1 MLFALL
7 VFTHPAVTRGQ
18 DAVSRRQDAVS
29 GRQEAGSGRLDTEW
43 SILAAKLSGITASWT
58 TPPPGIV
65 NPKLTT
71 GMLLGNG
78 DIGVVA
84 GDRPDRQKFYFGKSD
99 FWGASVKNPDAD
111 AAPVWQESILSLGGL
126 TISSPAASPDPASFY
141 RMEQDILHAEV
152 RTTMQLGEAIVQM
165 TSWTADATPGSANNY
180 FITELTTDKEVTL
193 QAELWVPATYKT
205 GGKLLDCS
213 GIYPFS
219 SGIDKDKLWTT
230 RENYNNPASDH
241 NGGYKAKTAMVLS
254 LSGASFQHT
263 STGPGKVAA
272 GFVIRP
278 GRKVTLVVCFSSD
291 KWIGLAKD
299 TRAAALKDSALRQAR
314 KVLSDPGKLTLLK
327 DRHRNWWKK
336 YWLQS
341 YVDLHDSVFE
351 KFYYGSL
358 YMLGSAIRQ
367 GGMPPSLYGNW
378 ITTDLAT
385 WGGRYFLN
393 YNEQASL
400 YGVYSA
406 NRPWLALPYSEL
418 ILHEMPWQRNRT
430 HAAGFDGICH
440 QRSLTPDHLVAA
452 RPDPLPVSP
461 VKDIKKLPADQKS
474 NSLFAAIPLIW
485 YYEYTRDEQYLKNK
499 LYPYLKELDLF
510 YRSYLTMDT
519 KPYRMVHSSAHE
531 GSDDINPNLDIG
543 FIRKLY
549 KNLIGEARSL
559 QTDAALIPVWQDLLD
574 NLSDYP
580 TVVRNGRTVYVEA
593 AEMKGSTDP
602 ERLFHPGDQ
611 PVNLE
616 GGVFPGENIYLGG
629 DTASLRI
636 ALASLD
642 ELGGWCINKGGSEH
656 NGFPKHWPVAARI
669 GWPAADLFNR
679 FRTAILFHWRDGNL
693 TAFQG
698 GGGIE
703 TVGAIEGIN
712 SMLMQS
718 EGGVIRLFPV
728 WPLDRDASFTR
739 LRAKGAFLVSAVWK
753 KGKTSGV
760 EIQSE
765 AGMPLTI
772 QKPWTSGG
780 VGVYVLTGAIR
791 HRVPYKEGPDTI
803 TFKTR
808 KGEKYFLDN
817 SSLENVK

>member
-1 MLFALL
+1 MRINQIARSMIYALL
-7 VFTHPAVTRGQ
+7 IFSYPVAVRGQ
-18 DAVSRRQDAVS
+18 DAEWD
-29 GRQEAGSGRLDTEW
+29 RLA
-43 SILAAKLSGITASWT
+43 SKLSGIRGSWT
-58 TPPPGIV
+58 TAPQGIV

-84 GDRPDRQKFYFGKSD
+84 GDKPDRQTFYFGKSD
-99 FWGASVKNPDAD
+99 LWGASVKNPDAA

-126 TISSPAASPDPASFY
+126 TISCPTPGADPTSRY

-152 RTTMQLGEAIVQM
+152 RTRMQLGDAIVQM
-165 TSWTADATPGSANNY
+165 TSWTADREAGSLNNY
-180 FITELTTDKEVTL
+180 FITELTTDKEVVL

-219 SGIDKDKLWTT
+219 SGIDKDKLWAA
-230 RENYNNPASDH
+230 RENFNNPASDH
-241 NGGYKAKTAMVLS
+241 NGGYKVKAAMALS
-254 LSGASFQHT
+254 LSGASFQNT
-263 STGPGKVAA
+263 STGPGKAA
-272 GFVIRP
+272 ASFVLRP
-278 GRKVTLVVCFSSD
+278 GSKVTLVVSFSSD
-291 KWIGLAKD
+291 KWIGTAKNTGLD
-299 TRAAALKDSALRQAR
+299 GLKDSAIHQAR
-314 KVLSDPGKLTLLK
+314 ALLSGKNKLTGLK
-327 DRHRNWWKK
+327 DFHRNWWKN
-336 YWLQS
+336 YWLRS
-341 YVDLHDSVFE
+341 WVDLNDSVFE

-367 GGMPPSLYGNW
+367 DGMPPSLFGSW
-378 ITTDLAT
+378 TTTDLAT

-400 YGVYSA
+400 YGVYSS

-418 ILHEMPWQRNRT
+418 ILHEMAWQRNRT
-430 HAAGFDGICH
+430 HAAGFEGICH
-440 QRSLTPDHLVAA
+440 QRSLTPDHLFAA
-452 RPDPLPVSP
+452 TPDPLPVAP

-474 NSLFAAIPLIW
+474 NGVFAALPLIW
-485 YYEYTRDEQYLKNK
+485 YYEYTRDGQYLKDK
-499 LYPYLKELDLF
+499 LYPYLKELDAF
-510 YRSYLTMDT
+510 YRSYLTMDK
-519 KPYRMVHSSAHE
+519 KPYTIVHSSAHE

-549 KNLIGEARSL
+549 TSLISEARTL
-559 QTDAALIPVWQDLLD
+559 NPTMDAQMIPLWQDILD

-580 TVVRNGRTVYVEA
+580 TVIRNGRTVYVEA

-602 ERLFHPGDQ
+602 EKLFHPGDQ

-629 DTASLRI
+629 DTAQLRI

-642 ELGGWCINKGGSEH
+642 ELGGWCVNKGGSEH

-669 GWPAADLFNR
+669 GWPADDLYDR

-703 TVGAIEGIN
+703 TAGAIEGIN

-728 WPLDRDASFTR
+728 WPSGKDASFTR
-739 LRAKGAFLVSAVWK
+739 LRAKGAFLVSASRSN
-753 KGKTSGV
+753 GRIPHV
-760 EIQSE
+760 EISSE
-765 AGMPLTI
+765 AGLPVTLYI
-772 QKPWTSGG
+772 PWSSGRIN
-780 VGVYVLTGAIR
+780 VYEWRGAGEVRI
-791 HRVPYKEGPDTI
+791 PYKEGSGII
-803 TFKTR
+803 TFDTG
-808 KGEKYFLDN
+808 KGKRYWIDN
-817 SSLENVK
+817 LLSPNAK